1 MVLINP
7 PVRLSHP
14 VAATRMRIASTT
26 IIPRR
31 RRLRKLAATYRLKS
45 SIVLI
50 LILRQKSLY
59 LKRSL
64 SGTAKSPEMGG
75 GAGSVGVFIQQDGAN
90 GKGDVDTFLAE
101 GLQQSSSQAE
111 AEAVVHVRL
120 APSADVEIKRA
131 VAETTEKNDGS
142 G

>member
-7 PVRLSHP
+7 PVRLSTP
-14 VAATRMRIASTT
+14 VAATRMRIARTT

-31 RRLRKLAATYRLKS
+31 SRLRKLAATYRLKS

-59 LKRSL
+59 HKRSL

-75 GAGSVGVFIQQDGAN
+75 GGVSGAPLTW
-90 GKGDVDTFLAE
+90 VTL
-101 GLQQSSSQAE
+101 
-111 AEAVVHVRL
+111 
-120 APSADVEIKRA
+120 
-131 VAETTEKNDGS
+131 
-142 G
+142 

>member
-7 PVRLSHP
+7 PVRLSPP

-59 LKRSL
+59 LKHSL

-75 GAGSVGVFIQQDGAN
+75 VSLRFYPTGRCEWERGC
-90 GKGDVDTFLAE
+90 
-101 GLQQSSSQAE
+101 
-111 AEAVVHVRL
+111 
-120 APSADVEIKRA
+120 
-131 VAETTEKNDGS
+131 
-142 G
+142 